1 MKAYKRQK
9 LAMLTFLAGVGMA
22 GSVFA
27 ADISSMHV
35 NDVVH
40 KPVVTKM
47 YKEST
52 SATSST
58 TNMTT
63 KKHVKKTHKKTNDTA
78 TNTRIMSDNH
88 KDEEKNDDKGDTP
101 NAGKMKKGMTATTT
115 KK

>member
-27 ADISSMHV
+27 ADISAIHV
-35 NDVVH
+35 NDMVH

-47 YKEST
+47 HKEST

-58 TNMTT
+58 TDMTT
-63 KKHVKKTHKKTNDTA
+63 KKHVRKTHKKKNGTA
-78 TNTRIMSDNH
+78 TSTRMMSDNH
-88 KDEEKNDDKGDTP
+88 KDGEKNDDKGGAP
-101 NAGKMKKGMTATTT
+101 NSDMMKKGTNATTT
-115 KK
+115 KR